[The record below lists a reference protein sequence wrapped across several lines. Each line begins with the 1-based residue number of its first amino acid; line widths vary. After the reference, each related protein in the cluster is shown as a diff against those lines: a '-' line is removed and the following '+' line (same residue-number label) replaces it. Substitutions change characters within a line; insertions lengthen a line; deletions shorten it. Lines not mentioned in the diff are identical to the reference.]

1 MTIIRMEGS
10 VEQQKFWP
18 NQKICCSAPT
28 LAWWLVQR
36 TVKILIIR
44 LTSSGVKY
52 LQVSTT
58 WRYFIP
64 VILMN
69 LKVIFR
75 GKARLRQMTISKWE
89 IGHLGGLTC
98 LSSQSFFNLSD
109 PKQNLK
115 FCWLP
120 TGKFVVTTTDQL
132 NLTEKVLN
140 VQNKQERLDKEPND
154 MMVCGVTKNFLRLNI
169 TTLSDL
175 I

>member
-98 LSSQSFFNLSD
+98 LSLD
-109 PKQNLK
+109 L
-115 FCWLP
+115 
-120 TGKFVVTTTDQL
+120 L
-132 NLTEKVLN
+132 NLPIWLTPAEPKSLLTADWKVCCYNNWL
-140 VQNKQERLDKEPND
+140 
-154 MMVCGVTKNFLRLNI
+154 T
-169 TTLSDL
+169 
-175 I
+175 